1 MFAVSN
7 LMTMEGKQKFDYEA
21 AGKNDNKNDAN
32 IQDIMAKVLQVII
45 GFIMAILH
53 M

>member
-1 MFAVSN
+1 
-7 LMTMEGKQKFDYEA
+7 MEGKQKFDYDA
-21 AGKNDNKNDAN
+21 AGKNEKKNESD
-32 IQDIMAKVLQVII
+32 IQDIIVKVLQVVV